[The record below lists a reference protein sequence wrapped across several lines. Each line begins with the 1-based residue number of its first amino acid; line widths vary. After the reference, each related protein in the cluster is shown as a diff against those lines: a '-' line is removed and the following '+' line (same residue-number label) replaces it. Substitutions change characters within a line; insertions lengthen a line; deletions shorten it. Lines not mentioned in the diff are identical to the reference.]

1 MASRKYKSESCSQL
15 ASFVIPSSS
24 VDDAQ
29 GFYSSLEQAESV
41 NYPTQS
47 RPTLTRQASKTG
59 FSRPVSIVKVPRTR
73 GRIILPQKCCQ
84 NYKTLSEAAKIPAIQ
99 NFESK
104 LPDRLQGI
112 VDASLFAAIMASANL
127 RLESLS
133 LVSVSRWK
141 TILASILCPLTFG
154 FSTLLVASEKQKKID
169 KQIRKLTLYFKHL
182 SSRESFVRTNVV
194 WAYHHHEKEKGPY
207 GGSYIEIKFD
217 EPCAA
222 KGS

>member
-154 FSTLLVASEKQKKID
+154 KMLFSLDSFIGIMCVYQNESCI
-169 KQIRKLTLYFKHL
+169 
-182 SSRESFVRTNVV
+182 SS
-194 WAYHHHEKEKGPY
+194 
-207 GGSYIEIKFD
+207 I
-217 EPCAA
+217 
-222 KGS
+222 